1 MNKFTW
7 MKVFNSPFIRPKI
20 RFYLGKLAYGT
31 PYFFPRVWKDNPDKP
46 GYKISTPKKIGFDF
60 VGLGWKTKWED
71 TDYRYEWS
79 PMWSFV
85 FFKLQFCV
93 FFVVDHPANYWE
105 SWLYY
110 ERSTDKTKT
119 IKERIEQTK
128 IGFPQDYIQ
137 YTKGEKKNID
147 YYPLILKKDLLTN

>member
-20 RFYLGKLAYGT
+20 RFYLGKLDYGT
-31 PYFFPRVWKDNPDKP
+31 PYFFPRVWKNNPDKP
-46 GYKISTPKKIGFDF
+46 GYMTATSKKIGFDF

-79 PMWSFV
+79 PIWSFV
-85 FFKLQFCV
+85 FFKWQFCI
-93 FFVVDHPANYWE
+93 FFDVTHQSNYWT

-110 ERSTDKTKT
+110 ELNTDHKLSQ
-119 IKERIEQTK
+119 KERIELTK
-128 IGFPQDYIQ
+128 IGFPQNWISYSN
-137 YTKGEKKNID
+137 GEKEEIN
-147 YYPLILKKDLLTN
+147 YYNLILKK